1 MKTYKEYK
9 AELKKAKEERN
20 KLQKEIF
27 SNETKKLSRYIVEL
41 SNGDIYLIRPQFGR
55 KYEDSKFFKIEKS
68 ELLRFLNEEKEM
80 KNLAE
85 IMAKCN

>member
-9 AELKKAKEERN
+9 SELKLLKEERN

-68 ELLRFLNEEKEM
+68 DFCHNFS
-80 KNLAE
+80 
-85 IMAKCN
+85 

>member
-27 SNETKKLSRYIVEL
+27 SNETKKLSRYIVV
-41 SNGDIYLIRPQFGR
+41 STVNR
-55 KYEDSKFFKIEKS
+55 K
-68 ELLRFLNEEKEM
+68 
-80 KNLAE
+80 
-85 IMAKCN
+85 

>member
-9 AELKKAKEERN
+9 SELKLLKEERN

-41 SNGDIYLIRPQFGR
+41 SNGDIYLIRTQFGR
-55 KYEDSKFFKIEKS
+55 KYEDSKFFKIEKL
-68 ELLRFLNEEKEM
+68 ELPRFLDEEKEM

>member
-9 AELKKAKEERN
+9 AELKILKEERN
-20 KLQKEIF
+20 KLRKEIF
-27 SNETKKLSRYIVEL
+27 SNEANKLSEYIVEL
-41 SNGDIYLIRPQFGR
+41 SNGDIYLIRPQLGR
-55 KYEDSKFFKIEKS
+55 KYEDSKFFKIERP
-68 ELLRFLNEEKEM
+68 ELPRFLEEEKEL

>member
-9 AELKKAKEERN
+9 SELKLLKEERN

-55 KYEDSKFFKIEKS
+55 KYED
-68 ELLRFLNEEKEM
+68 
-80 KNLAE
+80 
-85 IMAKCN
+85 

>member
-9 AELKKAKEERN
+9 SELKLLKEERN

-55 KYEDSKFFKIEKS
+55 KYEDSKFFKIEKL
-68 ELLRFLNEEKEM
+68 ELSRFLDEEKEM

>member
-9 AELKKAKEERN
+9 AELKILKEERN
-20 KLQKEIF
+20 KLRKEIF
-27 SNETKKLSRYIVEL
+27 SNEANKLSKYIVEL
-41 SNGDIYLIRPQFGR
+41 SNGDIYLIRPQLGR
-55 KYEDSKFFKIEKS
+55 KYEDSKFFKIERP
-68 ELLRFLNEEKEM
+68 ELPRFLEEEKEL

>member
-68 ELLRFLNEEKEM
+68 ELSRFLDEEKEM

>member
-9 AELKKAKEERN
+9 AEIKKAKEERN

>member
-20 KLQKEIF
+20 KLQQEIF
-27 SNETKKLSRYIVEL
+27 SNEAKKLSKYIVEL

-55 KYEDSKFFKIEKS
+55 KYENSKFFKIKRT
-68 ELLRFLNEEKEM
+68 ELPRFLEEEKEM

>member
-9 AELKKAKEERN
+9 AKLKLLKEERN
-20 KLQKEIF
+20 KLRKEIF
-27 SNETKKLSRYIVEL
+27 SNKTKKLSKYIVEI
-41 SNGDIYLIRPQFGR
+41 SNGDIYLIRPQFG
-55 KYEDSKFFKIEKS
+55 KEYEDSKFFKIEKS
-68 ELLRFLNEEKEM
+68 ELPRFLDEEKEM